1 METVFRFTAPPSPC
15 GYLPGQVWRLEYE
28 QVSRLSPAE
37 YMERMVRGWRRF
49 GEMLFRPNCPACQA
63 CRSLRVVVPR
73 FRPDRSQQ
81 RNRKLNAGV
90 VRAEIGTPAVTRA
103 KLDLYDRFHAFQ
115 TDTKEWPAHEPKD
128 ADEYVRSFVDNPFP
142 TQEWCYW
149 IGDRLVGV
157 GYVDDLPGGLSAIY
171 FFHDPAERHRGLG
184 TWNVLNIIDH
194 ARQRNLPHV
203 YLGYFVE
210 ECRSMTYKARYV
222 PNEVRGPDGVWR
234 AFRE

>member
-1 METVFRFTAPPSPC
+1 METVFRFTAPPSRC

-63 CRSLRVVVPR
+63 CRSLRVCVPR

-81 RNRKLNAGV
+81 RNRKLNEGV
-90 VRAEIGTPAVTRA
+90 VRAEIGRPSVSRA

-115 TDTKEWPAHEPKD
+115 TETKEWPAHEPKD
-128 ADEYVRSFVDNPFP
+128 ADEYARSFVDNPFA

-184 TWNVLNIIDH
+184 VWNVLSIIEH
-194 ARQRNLPHV
+194 ARQRGLPHV
-203 YLGYFVE
+203 YLGYFVA
-210 ECRSMTYKARYV
+210 ECRSMTYKARYA

-234 AFRE
+234 ELRG